1 VSAQLQKDR
10 YMALDKNMSILV
22 VDDQQS
28 MRRIIINLLRQIGFT
43 NFEEAADGENALT
56 QLKSK
61 KFQLILSD
69 WHMEPMTGIDLLR
82 SIRASNENYKNVPV
96 ILITAEEKVE
106 NILAAKQAGVNNYI
120 KKPFSAEILKN
131 KISVVMGDTI

>member
-1 VSAQLQKDR
+1 
-10 YMALDKNMSILV
+10 MALDKNMSILV

>member
-1 VSAQLQKDR
+1 
-10 YMALDKNMSILV
+10 MALDKNIKILV

-28 MRRIIINLLRQIGFT
+28 MRRIIINLLRQIGL
-43 NFEEAADGENALT
+43 NNCEEAADGTAALEVM
-56 QLKSK
+56 KSK
-61 KFQLILSD
+61 KFNLILSD
-69 WHMEPMTGIDLLR
+69 WHMEPMTGIDLLKN
-82 SIRASNENYKNVPV
+82 IRASNENYKNVPV

-120 KKPFSAEILKN
+120 KKPFSAEVLKT

>member
-1 VSAQLQKDR
+1 
-10 YMALDKNMSILV
+10 MALNKDMSILV

-43 NFEEAADGENALT
+43 NFSEAADGENALSQIKT
-56 QLKSK
+56 KHFELV
-61 KFQLILSD
+61 LSD

-82 SIRASNENYKNVPV
+82 TIRASNENYKNVPV

-120 KKPFSAEILKN
+120 KKPVSAEVLKG
-131 KISVVMGDTI
+131 KITTVMGDTI

>member
-1 VSAQLQKDR
+1 
-10 YMALDKNMSILV
+10 MALDKNMSILV

-61 KFQLILSD
+61 TFQLILSD

>member
-1 VSAQLQKDR
+1 
-10 YMALDKNMSILV
+10 

>member
-1 VSAQLQKDR
+1 
-10 YMALDKNMSILV
+10 MALNKDMSILV

-43 NFEEAADGENALT
+43 NFSEAADGENALSQIKT
-56 QLKSK
+56 KHFELV
-61 KFQLILSD
+61 LSD

-120 KKPFSAEILKN
+120 KKPFSAEVLKG
-131 KISVVMGDTI
+131 KITTVMGDTI